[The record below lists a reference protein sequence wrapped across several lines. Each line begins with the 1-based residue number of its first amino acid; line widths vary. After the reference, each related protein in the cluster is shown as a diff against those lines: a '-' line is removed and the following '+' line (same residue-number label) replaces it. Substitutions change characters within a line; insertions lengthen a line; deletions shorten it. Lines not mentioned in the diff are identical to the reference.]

1 MKSLLRCISKANNH
15 LLKETNINDALN
27 FCISGIGAEQDID
40 RCYIF
45 INKIIN
51 GNLKLYYQY
60 EWCNTNIEPYL
71 GNPALSGLSYDEFPG
86 LYDSL
91 SLDEPIFGVVRDSDN
106 TLFKATMEMQGIQ
119 SYLFTPIFSNNDFW
133 GWIGYDDCKNKRQ
146 WTEEEVYALHTIAK
160 NIGLRLNQDATASK
174 LKTNIEK
181 FDFYMSNSNQAMW
194 ELDLATNIGS
204 ISNNWPSILG
214 YTNDEILD
222 AYDLFFKNFHPDDID
237 KISSEINNYIIGKS
251 KNYGGVRRI
260 LHKKGH
266 YVTVKYFGMIK
277 KDKDQIPVKIIG
289 TYIDISELTDK
300 EHQLKLSE
308 EKFRFIAENSNDLIC
323 QHDLD
328 GNFTYLSPSSYEI
341 LGYKPQELLS
351 KSPRNFIMKKDLK
364 SIQKYYEKIIQNELI
379 GEISIRFKNKKD
391 CYIWL
396 ELSTKVII
404 IASNE
409 VVGFQTSSRDIS
421 ERVKNERLMKVAF
434 IKEKKLNELKSQF
447 VSMASHQ
454 FRTPLAVIYSN
465 SELLDIKLKHLSTAI
480 IDDFGAIT
488 KRIKSE
494 VDRMTLLMNNI
505 LIFGQYESRN
515 IEKEIQPLNFLQFL
529 STLILTYFDNER
541 CGRKINMEITGSA
554 KIFYSDET
562 LLTHILTN
570 LISNAFKY
578 SAGKAN
584 PQLKINYLEKEIE
597 IQVTD
602 YGIGIPKKE
611 MQNLFTSFFRA
622 SNTTTIIGSGLGLVI
637 VKQFTEFL
645 EGTIELHSQEN
656 LGTQIKLI
664 FPYAQK

>member
-1 MKSLLRCISKANNH
+1 MKNLLRCISKANNH

-27 FCISGIGAEQDID
+27 FCISGIGAEQGID

-51 GNLKLYYQY
+51 GDLKLYYEY

-91 SLDEPIFGVVRDSDN
+91 SLDEPIFGLVKDSDN

-160 NIGLRLNQDATASK
+160 NIGLRLNQDATDSK
-174 LKTNIEK
+174 LKTNVEK

-194 ELDLATNIGS
+194 ELDIATNIGS
-204 ISNNWPSILG
+204 ISNNWTSILG

-222 AYDLFFKNFHPDDID
+222 AYDLFFKNSHPDDID
-237 KISSEINNYIIGKS
+237 KISSEINNYIIGKT
-251 KNYGGVRRI
+251 KNYGGVTRI

-277 KDKDQIPVKIIG
+277 KDEDQIPVKIIG
-289 TYIDISELTDK
+289 TFIDISELTDK

-341 LGYKPQELLS
+341 LGYMPQELLS
-351 KSPRNFIMKKDLK
+351 KSPRNFIIEKDLK

-379 GEISIRFKNKKD
+379 GEISVRFKNKKD

-396 ELSTKVII
+396 ELSTKVLVN
-404 IASNE
+404 ASNE

-421 ERVKNERLMKVAF
+421 ERVKNERIMKVAF

-465 SELLDIKLKHLSTAI
+465 SELLDIKLEHLGTNI

-505 LIFGQYESRN
+505 LIFGKYESRK
-515 IEKEIQPLNFLQFL
+515 IEKEIQPLNFEQLI

-541 CGRKINMEITGSA
+541 CGRKINMDITGNA

-562 LLTHILTN
+562 LLIHILTN

-578 SAGKAN
+578 SVGKSN

-602 YGIGIPKKE
+602 FGIGIPKKE

-645 EGTIELHSQEN
+645 EGTIELQSQEN
-656 LGTQIKLI
+656 LGTQIKLT